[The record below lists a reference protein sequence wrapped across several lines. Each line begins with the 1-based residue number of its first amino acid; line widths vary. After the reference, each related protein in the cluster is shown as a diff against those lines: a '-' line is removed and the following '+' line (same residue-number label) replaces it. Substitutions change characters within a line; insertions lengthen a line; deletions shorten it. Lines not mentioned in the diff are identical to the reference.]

1 MGRSTKRKDDKGADK
16 KRKRRKK
23 ARTDVSSDS
32 DSSSSS
38 SEDEVMVK
46 KTVGRKAD
54 ASMDDAA
61 VAPASV
67 PAMIED
73 EESDHDDDEAA
84 ESTVAG
90 KPSEKSG
97 QIPLQLRDFR
107 DSQAD
112 AKFEDYYMRLV
123 TEEFGDDINNFRSAK
138 DFGDKSL
145 PLLIK
150 ALKQGI
156 NIFSAD
162 EKMTVVKE
170 LD

>member
-1 MGRSTKRKDDKGADK
+1 MGRSTKRKDDKGAEK

-38 SEDEVMVK
+38 SEDEVKVK
-46 KTVGRKAD
+46 KTVGGGAD
-54 ASMDDAA
+54 VSMDDAA
-61 VAPASV
+61 VAPSV

-73 EESDHDDDEAA
+73 EESDHDEAA

-123 TEEFGDDINNFRSAK
+123 TEEFGEDINNFRSAK